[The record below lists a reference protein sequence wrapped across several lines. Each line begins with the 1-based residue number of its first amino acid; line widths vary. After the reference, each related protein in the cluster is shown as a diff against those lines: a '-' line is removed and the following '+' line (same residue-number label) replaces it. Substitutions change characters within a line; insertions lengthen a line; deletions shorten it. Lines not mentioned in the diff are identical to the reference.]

1 LRNYLPTTPILGY
14 GHIGDGN
21 LHINICTKNNE
32 RVDDEEIFKRVVSY
46 KGSISAEHGI
56 GSNKDI
62 YLHLQKSK

>member
-1 LRNYLPTTPILGY
+1 MRMP
-14 GHIGDGN
+14 N